1 MAGLCGVAIWLEA
14 FSAAAGPATDVV
26 RDTVDQVLK
35 IANDKALSE
44 PQRRARIKQVIL
56 RRFGFEEMARQSMG
70 RHWNDLSPGQRNEFI
85 TLFTDLLERTY
96 INDIEAY
103 KEGQE
108 IQYGAERVEGDQ
120 IEVPSTVLTEARDRI
135 PVNYRL
141 LKTASG
147 WQVYDLVVDG
157 VSLVQNYRSQFG
169 RIIEQQGYATLL
181 KRIRAKV
188 KSEQAV
194 EHMKGHST
202 ETIH

>member
-1 MAGLCGVAIWLEA
+1 MAGFFGVAILLGA

-26 RDTVDQVLK
+26 RDTVDRVLK
-35 IANDKALSE
+35 IANDQALSE

-56 RRFGFEEMARQSMG
+56 KSFGFEEMARQSMG
-70 RHWNDLSPGQRNEFI
+70 RHWNDLSAGQRTEFVS
-85 TLFTDLLERTY
+85 LFTDLLERTY

-108 IQYGAERVEGDQ
+108 IHYGAERVDGDQ

-141 LKTASG
+141 VKSGNG

-157 VSLVQNYRSQFG
+157 VSLVQNYRSQFSH
-169 RIIEQQGYATLL
+169 IIEQQGYSTLL

-188 KSEQAV
+188 KSEQAI
-194 EHMKGHST
+194 EHTPGRPT
-202 ETIH
+202 EQLH

>member
-1 MAGLCGVAIWLEA
+1 MAGFLGVTILLGA

-26 RDTVDQVLK
+26 RDTVDRVLK

-44 PQRRARIKQVIL
+44 PQRRARIKQVIVKS
-56 RRFGFEEMARQSMG
+56 FGFEEMARQSLG
-70 RHWNDLSPGQRNEFI
+70 RHWNDLSAGQRSEFVS
-85 TLFTDLLERTY
+85 LFTDLLERTY

-108 IQYGAERVEGDQ
+108 IQYGAERVDGDQ

-141 LKTASG
+141 LKTANG

-157 VSLVQNYRSQFG
+157 VSLVQNYRSQFSH
-169 RIIEQQGYATLL
+169 IIEQQGYSTLL

-188 KSEQAV
+188 KTEQAI
-194 EHMKGHST
+194 EHTPGHPT
-202 ETIH
+202 ETLH

>member
-1 MAGLCGVAIWLEA
+1 MAFLFGAAILLGT

-26 RDTVDQVLK
+26 RETVDRVLK
-35 IANDKALSE
+35 LANDKALSE
-44 PQRRARIKQVIL
+44 PQRRARIKQVIVKN
-56 RRFGFEEMARQSMG
+56 FGFEEMARQSLG
-70 RHWNDLSPGQRNEFI
+70 RHWNDLSSGQRSEFVS
-85 TLFTDLLERTY
+85 LFTDLLERTY

-108 IQYGAERVEGDQ
+108 IQYGAERVDGDQ

-141 LKTASG
+141 LKTSNG

-157 VSLVQNYRSQFG
+157 VSLVQNYRSQFS
-169 RIIEQQGYATLL
+169 RIIEQQGYSTLI
-181 KRIRAKV
+181 KRIRTKV
-188 KSEQAV
+188 KSEQAI
-194 EHMKGHST
+194 EHTPGHPT